1 MIVVYK
7 GDKMIEKEQQPNN
20 YDIILGI
27 VLEMHKAKVDSHIV
41 LEIAL
46 AAVEYEYA
54 FYLMENWLE
63 FKDDEDAVKVVLED
77 IDNFLSGI

>member
-1 MIVVYK
+1 
-7 GDKMIEKEQQPNN
+7 MIEKDQQPNN

-27 VLEMHKAKVDSHIV
+27 VLEMYKAKVDSHIV

-54 FYLMENWLE
+54 FYLIENWLE
-63 FKDDEDAVKVVLED
+63 FKDDKDAVKVVLED

>member
-1 MIVVYK
+1 
-7 GDKMIEKEQQPNN
+7 MIEKEQQPNN

-63 FKDDEDAVKVVLED
+63 FKDDKDAVKVVLED